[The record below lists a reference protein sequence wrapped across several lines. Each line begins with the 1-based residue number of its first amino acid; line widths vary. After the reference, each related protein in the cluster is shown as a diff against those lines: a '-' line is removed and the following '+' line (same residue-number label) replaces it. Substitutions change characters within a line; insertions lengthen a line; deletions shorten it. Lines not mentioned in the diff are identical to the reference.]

1 MKKIVN
7 SSLYGKFGLT
17 SQEFPPI
24 IQKINKQTPM
34 KRQFEEFIKFV
45 TSDVEE
51 REALYE
57 ILDDFLK
64 SKSSIKCQDD
74 LRREY
79 KRDTGFNYNSG
90 FFDEIED
97 DYDVDYIIKYITWL
111 EDKFIN

>member
-7 SSLYGKFGLT
+7 SSLYRKFGLT

-24 IQKINKQTPM
+24 IREFNKQTPM
-34 KRQFEEFIKFV
+34 KRQFEEFINYA
-45 TSDVEE
+45 TSNVEE

-64 SKSSIKCQDD
+64 NKSSIKCQDD

-97 DYDVDYIIKYITWL
+97 DYDVDDVRKYIIWL
-111 EDKFIN
+111 EDKIIN